1 MDTNTLNLDK
11 TTVNPTKQ
19 DGIDIG
25 IKMDKTTGSLFGS
38 VKVDFVYERKAEL
51 CRALNQKLNSF

>member
-25 IKMDKTTGSLFGS
+25 IKMDKTTGLLSGS
-38 VKVDFVYERKAEL
+38 VKVDFAYKRRAEL
-51 CRALNQKLNSF
+51 CRALNRKLNSF

>member
-1 MDTNTLNLDK
+1 MDTNTLISNK

-25 IKMDKTTGSLFGS
+25 IKIDKTTGLLSGS
-38 VKVDFVYERKAEL
+38 IKVDFVYERKAEL
-51 CRALNQKLNSF
+51 CRALNRKLNSF